1 MNQKQQTQS
10 VLKTLHSHIQQ
21 ALKATGSDEAISIV
35 DDRFNAIF
43 EAMDNG
49 EEYTY
54 LAQDAVS
61 NLITMHPNLT
71 TLIPRQLLWELGGTC
86 LHFLSDEEMDLFA
99 QQSELH

>member
-1 MNQKQQTQS
+1 MNPNQLTLS
-10 VLKTLHSHIQQ
+10 VLKTLHGHIQQ
-21 ALKATGSDEAISIV
+21 ALKATGSDEAAAIV

-43 EAMDNG
+43 EAADNG

-54 LAQDAVS
+54 LAQDTVS

-86 LHFLSDEEMDLFA
+86 LHFLSDEEMDQFS
-99 QQSELH
+99 QGSEIH